1 MCHYVWMN
9 LFIQEYVLLSATEI
23 RLKVWLCVPTQ
34 HLYDQEYAVE
44 WAQSHNDRVSQDGIK
59 KVKLKN
65 SLIMS

>member
-44 WAQSHNDRVSQDGIK
+44 
-59 KVKLKN
+59 
-65 SLIMS
+65 